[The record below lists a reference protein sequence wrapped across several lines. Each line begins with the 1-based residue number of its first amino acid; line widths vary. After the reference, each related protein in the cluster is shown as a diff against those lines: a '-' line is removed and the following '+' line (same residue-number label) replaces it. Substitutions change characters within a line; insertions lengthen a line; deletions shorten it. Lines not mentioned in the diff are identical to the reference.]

1 MALNFKMMREIKLIL
16 ALLFGLFMLTGCETV
31 VELDLPDHTPKLVVN
46 SVFNPDSL
54 FTVDLSSSQSVFSDS
69 AYGPVTDA
77 TVQVYQGGQHLFDLA
92 HKGAGIYKADQKPET
107 LQHYTLRISAP
118 GHAPVKAASYVPA
131 APLLRD
137 LKTARVPATADR
149 DAGIRLSFVLDD
161 TPGQDN
167 YYYIQAYTPDTDHI
181 NGGAY
186 NRALSI
192 QFNTTI
198 KPEFAMENRWFF
210 SDKLF
215 NGQKLPLELLLESNQ
230 REVRHV
236 QIAHITKE
244 YYDYVRTLEKQSYRD
259 NFGILL
265 IPVANNIEQG
275 MGLFAGYNSVTVK
288 ILP

>member
-1 MALNFKMMREIKLIL
+1 MMKEIKLIL
-16 ALLFGLFMLTGCETV
+16 ALVFGLFLLAGCETV
-31 VELDLPDHTPKLVVN
+31 VELDLPDHAPKLVVN
-46 SVFNPDSL
+46 AVFNPDSL

-69 AYGPVTDA
+69 AHRPVTDA
-77 TVQVYQGGQHLFDLA
+77 TVQVYQGGQHVFDVA
-92 HKGAGIYKADQKPET
+92 HKGAGIYQADRKPET
-107 LQHYTLRISAP
+107 LQHYTLRVSAP
-118 GHAPVKAASYVPA
+118 GHAAVKAASHVPA

-137 LKTARVPATADR
+137 LKAARVPATADR

-215 NGQKLPLELLLESNQ
+215 NGQKLPLELLLESSQ

-244 YYDYVRTLEKQSYRD
+244 YYDYVRTLEKQAYRD
-259 NFGILL
+259 NFGIIP

-275 MGLFAGYNSVTVK
+275 MGLFAGYNSVTIK
-288 ILP
+288 IAP